1 LIFLR
6 YQVKFRKNSGFTLIE
21 LLIVIAIIG
30 IVAGIASANFKNYRD
45 RTNMREAAR
54 EISSDIQHYKQRAV
68 SESVPYRITFNA
80 GANTYIIEKMP
91 ESTWITVATKS
102 VGKEKVPVSIDGTPT
117 FGGSPPTLNLFTRGT
132 TSAGSLILKHASPKV
147 KRMRIT
153 TSTMG
158 RVTVK
163 FI

>member
-1 LIFLR
+1 MK
-6 YQVKFRKNSGFTLIE
+6 VRKNKGFTLIE
-21 LLIVIAIIG
+21 LLIVIALIG

-54 EISSDIQHYKQRAV
+54 EISSDIQYYKQRAV
-68 SESVPYRITFNA
+68 SESVPYSITFNA
-80 GANTYIIEKMP
+80 GANNYIIQRDG
-91 ESTWITVATKS
+91 TTVATKS

-153 TSTMG
+153 TSMMG
-158 RVTVK
+158 RVTVNY
-163 FI
+163 I

>member
-1 LIFLR
+1 
-6 YQVKFRKNSGFTLIE
+6 VKVRKNRGFTLIE
-21 LLIVIAIIG
+21 LLIVVALIG
-30 IVAGIASANFKNYRD
+30 IVAGIASSNFITYRD
-45 RTNMREAAR
+45 RNNLKEAAR
-54 EISSDIQHYKQRAV
+54 EISSDIQYYKQRAV
-68 SESVPYRITFNA
+68 AESVPYSITFNV
-80 GANTYIIEKMP
+80 GANNYTIQRDG
-91 ESTWITVATKS
+91 TTVATKS

-153 TSTMG
+153 TSMMG